1 MYLFLSL
8 CIIVFAVFINF
19 CHISLYRIQCS
30 ASNLP
35 EKSGHCYLL
44 PKVFWKSCGTMAF
57 LFLSLSHSLVPVL
70 LSRLQAIN
78 LLLEQYVSRTISFH
92 LPVCCFFSVTV
103 QPFKVRREFNWPN
116 SQTQINTIFL
126 VEFYIFFFLVGFEL
140 NSTFL

>member
-92 LPVCCFFSVTV
+92 LPVCCFFFCYRSTIQSKQRV
-103 QPFKVRREFNWPN
+103 QLTKFTDANKYN
-116 SQTQINTIFL
+116 IFSWIL
-126 VEFYIFFFLVGFEL
+126 YIFFSCWLWIE
-140 NSTFL
+140 